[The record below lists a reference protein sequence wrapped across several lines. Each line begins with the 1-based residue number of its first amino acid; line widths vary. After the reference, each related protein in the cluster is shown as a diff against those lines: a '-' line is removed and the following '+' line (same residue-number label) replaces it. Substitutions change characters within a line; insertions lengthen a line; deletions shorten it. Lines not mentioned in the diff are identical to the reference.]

1 MAIRPSILRIQEVCV
16 MRGTGMRLGIKFL
29 WNLYTHEMTWRRLTT
44 EKAWQI
50 RRDGIRQMNLRIS
63 TKINADLD
71 SCTREVQA

>member
-1 MAIRPSILRIQEVCV
+1 